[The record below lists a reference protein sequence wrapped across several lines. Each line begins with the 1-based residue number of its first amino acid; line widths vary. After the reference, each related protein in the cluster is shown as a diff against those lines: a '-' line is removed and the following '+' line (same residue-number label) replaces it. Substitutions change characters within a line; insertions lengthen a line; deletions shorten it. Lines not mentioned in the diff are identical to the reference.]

1 MQEGKTTLSAKTK
14 LHRWWPFVLLLIL
27 AASRWLVADVH
38 PEAAP
43 SLASAAL
50 GCGWA
55 AVFAFTFLGRRSA
68 VAPKSHGLRGLLS
81 GALFLGGPAVGL
93 LIDAHELSAA
103 ALTIALALTP
113 VVVAVGA
120 AAFGGETSQGAA
132 GRIWPGLAAVTGL
145 LLILVQPN
153 LGSISSDLALVLAP
167 TLTGLGA
174 ALFSSVNRA
183 DGDGLPLTA
192 NPLIGGAALF
202 GVAALISVVF
212 AGHRPTLSLLAIAYE
227 GILALLSVL
236 ALSRLGATRW
246 SSQFTWLPLLI
257 LLEGIV
263 MVRPPVTARWV
274 TGLLLLGLASVYL
287 LLPPDDE
294 REPKATLLSRS

>member
-1 MQEGKTTLSAKTK
+1 LAALSAKGK
-14 LHRWWPFVLLLIL
+14 LQRWWPFVLLLVV
-27 AASRWLVADVH
+27 AASRWVVANLH

-43 SLASAAL
+43 SLSSAAL

-55 AVFAFTFLGRRSA
+55 AVIAFTFVGRRA
-68 VAPKSHGLRGLLS
+68 VPLS
-81 GALFLGGPAVGL
+81 RRKGMRAVVGGALLLGGPAVGL
-93 LIDAHELSAA
+93 LLGAHELNAG

-113 VVVAVGA
+113 VAVAIGA
-120 AAFGGETSQGAA
+120 AAFGAGTSQGVA

-153 LGSISSDLALVLAP
+153 LGNTFSDVALFLAP

-174 ALFSSVNRA
+174 ALFDSAGEAEDVADSSE
-183 DGDGLPLTA
+183 A
-192 NPLIGGAALF
+192 NALLGAAALF
-202 GVAALISVVF
+202 GVATLATWVVS
-212 AGHRPTLSLLAIAYE
+212 GHRPTLSLIAIAYE

-236 ALSRLGATRW
+236 SLSRLGATRW

-263 MVRPPVTARWV
+263 MVRPPVTGRWV
-274 TGLLLLGLASVYL
+274 IGLLLLAVASVYL
-287 LLPPDDE
+287 LMPPVDE
-294 REPKATLLSRS
+294 SDAATLLPRRS